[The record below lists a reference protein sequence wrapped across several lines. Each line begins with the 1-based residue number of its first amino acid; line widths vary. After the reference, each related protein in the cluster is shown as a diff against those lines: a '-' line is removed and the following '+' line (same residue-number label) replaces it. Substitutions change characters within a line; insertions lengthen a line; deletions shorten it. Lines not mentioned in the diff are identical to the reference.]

1 VPPASPPSPPAA
13 GASQSD
19 AEADLALLQQK
30 AQALEQQIAAAQQE
44 RQDILD
50 ELKEVRPVRMNP
62 AFGRERRRVDDMGRA
77 LATVEQQLDALYA
90 ELQDIV
96 LQQSAA
102 APGAAA
108 TTPAPS
114 REVFLDNQGHDRTYW
129 QRRVVAL
136 RERLQHARQQ
146 RQSVLQQL
154 TPELSEERSAFG
166 RRGREVLQLVTTLE
180 QLNQDIHQDEIA
192 LQTLRREATNAGAPV
207 SWLQ

>member
-1 VPPASPPSPPAA
+1 
-13 GASQSD
+13 
-19 AEADLALLQQK
+19 
-30 AQALEQQIAAAQQE
+30 
-44 RQDILD
+44 
-50 ELKEVRPVRMNP
+50 MNP

-77 LATVEQQLDALYA
+77 LATVEQRLDALYA
-90 ELQDIV
+90 ELQDLT

-108 TTPAPS
+108 PTSSPP
-114 REVFLDNQGHDRTYW
+114 REVFLDNQGNDRTYW

-166 RRGREVLQLVTTLE
+166 RRGREVLQLVSTLE
-180 QLNQDIHQDEIA
+180 QLNQDIHQDELA
-192 LQTLRREATNAGAPV
+192 LQTLRREAVSAGAPV